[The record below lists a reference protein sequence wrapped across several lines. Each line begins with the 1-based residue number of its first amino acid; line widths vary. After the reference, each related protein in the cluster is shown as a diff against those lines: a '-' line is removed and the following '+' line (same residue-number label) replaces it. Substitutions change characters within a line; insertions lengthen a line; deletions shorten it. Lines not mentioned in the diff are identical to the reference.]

1 MGKIQTNTF
10 EIKGEYIELIKLLKA
25 TGISENGAQA
35 QALVLENLV
44 KVNGQTE
51 TRKRAKI
58 KRGDRV
64 ETPNGN
70 VVVE

>member
-25 TGISENGAQA
+25 TGISENGSQA
-35 QALVLENLV
+35 QALVLENQV

-64 ETPNGN
+64 ETPYGN